1 MSSRGRKDNWTSSAG
16 FLHLDDDQNVP
27 RPKTDDAVV
36 SQAGR
41 SQSYSQ
47 FKRVYNEIIADIN
60 KRGAHRPASRPAG
73 SGRQQWIKE
82 APASCHT
89 ASQAGFLPARRAVAP
104 FGYRRMNNKEDW
116 VLGSQT
122 ASRGIKLGDL
132 LDRYYGTRTLEEFL
146 DGIRIAKFDSKR
158 KRSTF

>member
-1 MSSRGRKDNWTSSAG
+1 
-16 FLHLDDDQNVP
+16 
-27 RPKTDDAVV
+27 
-36 SQAGR
+36 
-41 SQSYSQ
+41 
-47 FKRVYNEIIADIN
+47 
-60 KRGAHRPASRPAG
+60 
-73 SGRQQWIKE
+73 
-82 APASCHT
+82 
-89 ASQAGFLPARRAVAP
+89 
-104 FGYRRMNNKEDW
+104 MNNKEDW